1 MAELVELWDAGF
13 TFYAADFWAVW
24 DLGIIAVGISF
35 FVSRMVGLSTQNHM
49 VTDTAFDI
57 LALEALLLVPR
68 FDHNVPLVMLQ
79 IMPADNLIGYAHY

>member
-1 MAELVELWDAGF
+1 LTELVELWDAGF

-24 DLGIIAVGISF
+24 DLGIIAVGIAF
-35 FVSRMVGLSTQNHM
+35 FVSRMVGLSTENHM

-68 FDHNVPLVMLQ
+68 SGHHVPLVMLT
-79 IMPADNLIGYAHY
+79 IIYTDGLIGYAHY

>member
-1 MAELVELWDAGF
+1 MTELVELWDAGF

-35 FVSRMVGLSTQNHM
+35 FVSRMVGLSTGNHM
-49 VTDTAFDI
+49 VTAFDI

-68 FDHNVPLVMLQ
+68 SGCNVPLVVLQ
-79 IMPADNLIGYAHY
+79 IMPSDNLTGYAHS

>member
-1 MAELVELWDAGF
+1 MTYATDIVYTELVELWDAGF

-35 FVSRMVGLSTQNHM
+35 FVSRMVGLSTENHM
-49 VTDTAFDI
+49 ITDTAFDI

-68 FDHNVPLVMLQ
+68 SGQCV
-79 IMPADNLIGYAHY
+79 